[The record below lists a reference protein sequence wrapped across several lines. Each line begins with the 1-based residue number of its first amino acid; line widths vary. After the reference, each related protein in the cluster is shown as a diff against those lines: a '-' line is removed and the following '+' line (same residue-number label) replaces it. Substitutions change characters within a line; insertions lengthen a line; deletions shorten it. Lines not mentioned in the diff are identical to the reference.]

1 MTNLELKLAGWTGP
15 SSPTEQE
22 KQDRTERM
30 IWEAIEAH
38 PAFDGMSCKIYAKGS
53 YANNTNVKAD
63 SDVDIA
69 VECQDLFYWD
79 EHTPGAHPASNGI
92 YEGIWTPEKLR
103 HELTIALRAR
113 FSTSVDTSGS
123 TAIQINSNSARVE
136 ADVVPCFS
144 YRYYFSPTSYR
155 EGAKIFKTDGNSIVN
170 YSALQLENGRNKNN
184 RTNYRFKKSVRI
196 IKRLENAMAEEG
208 YHQEVPS
215 FFIECLVY
223 NCPDTVFQRLTWIE
237 TVKGIL
243 AHIYT
248 SLEGAEPTD
257 SENRWLEVNGA
268 KYLFHGSQKWS
279 REDGRNFAYAGWN
292 YLGLGGA

>member
-30 IWEAIEAH
+30 IREAIEAH

-53 YANNTNVKAD
+53 YANNANVKAD

-69 VECQDLFYWD
+69 VECQDLSYWD
-79 EHTPGAHPASNGI
+79 EHASGAHPASNGI

-184 RTNYRFKKSVRI
+184 RTN
-196 IKRLENAMAEEG
+196 
-208 YHQEVPS
+208 
-215 FFIECLVY
+215 
-223 NCPDTVFQRLTWIE
+223 
-237 TVKGIL
+237 
-243 AHIYT
+243 
-248 SLEGAEPTD
+248 
-257 SENRWLEVNGA
+257 
-268 KYLFHGSQKWS
+268 
-279 REDGRNFAYAGWN
+279 
-292 YLGLGGA
+292 